1 MRSESHRFSFHRR
14 DLAKNL
20 CDSLEG
26 KGLTD
31 ARSGLFLAAPRRT
44 GKSTFLR
51 EDLIPEIESRN
62 WTAVYQDLWANK
74 SRNPG
79 SLIADAIKAKIAEH
93 DGLIAKVAKA
103 AGMEKF
109 NILHTFSFDLN
120 KIGLPG
126 GITLTEALEHL
137 YKAAKKPIVV
147 IIDEAQHAIS
157 TEDGTT
163 SMFAL
168 KAARDQLNQGSQD
181 PRLYIVFTGSN
192 RDKLAHL
199 VLNRSQPFFG
209 SRVTNFPLLN
219 KAFTDAYTD
228 WVNQKLAPDNQFAK
242 DDMFAAFQLV
252 GHRPEMLKSIV
263 GEIALDLGEAANL
276 GDLLR
281 TGAQEWRD
289 RIWNEIEGEFS
300 ALTPA
305 QRAVLEVIIEKG
317 DRFSPFAEDS
327 MQAYRA
333 ILGAENLT
341 TATIQAALDAL
352 REKNLIWRESRGAY
366 ALEDESLAQW
376 FKNAKKTDKAPESPT
391 T

>member
-1 MRSESHRFSFHRR
+1 
-14 DLAKNL
+14 
-20 CDSLEG
+20 
-26 KGLTD
+26 
-31 ARSGLFLAAPRRT
+31 
-44 GKSTFLR
+44 
-51 EDLIPEIESRN
+51 
-62 WTAVYQDLWANK
+62 
-74 SRNPG
+74 
-79 SLIADAIKAKIAEH
+79 
-93 DGLIAKVAKA
+93 
-103 AGMEKF
+103 
-109 NILHTFSFDLN
+109 
-120 KIGLPG
+120 
-126 GITLTEALEHL
+126 
-137 YKAAKKPIVV
+137 VV

-157 TEDGTT
+157 TDDGTT

-168 KAARDQLNQGSQD
+168 KAARDHLNQGSQD

-228 WVNQKLAPDNQFAK
+228 WVNQKLAPDNQFAA

-276 GDLLR
+276 GELLR

-300 ALTPA
+300 ALTPV

-333 ILGAENLT
+333 ILGADNLT

-376 FKNAKKTDKAPESPT
+376 FKSAKKTIQHPRARRRSGLSIKPCDQAATLIELIPAEFSRKRRRPIIH
-391 T
+391 